1 MLGYDVE
8 DLNIMINS
16 LSDVVQ
22 MEEAAQT
29 KSISSANLGGL
40 KTSLSFL
47 EGLWAE
53 GYFDN
58 ESVLN

>member
-1 MLGYDVE
+1 MLGYDLE
-8 DLNIMINS
+8 DLNIMMNS

-53 GYFDN
+53 GYFD
-58 ESVLN
+58 E